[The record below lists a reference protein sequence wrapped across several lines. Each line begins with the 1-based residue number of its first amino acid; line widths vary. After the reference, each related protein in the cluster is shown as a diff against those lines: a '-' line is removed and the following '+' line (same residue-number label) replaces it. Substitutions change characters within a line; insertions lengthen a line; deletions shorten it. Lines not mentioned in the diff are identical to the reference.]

1 MCVEHCLLVEN
12 FTALT
17 PISHAQKAMDKGCGF
32 FCWINEDSDQ
42 LCSIPSQNFFKHRG
56 VWHQRPGS
64 RVRRY
69 RDCINNVP
77 MCCMI
82 MCLLFQFNSHG
93 VLAEFL
99 KVSKHRSNSLLSIFG
114 DKSGGGKSGVKFRV
128 RVAAHSLTH
137 LQVYVCCLLTQWLY
151 FPRVESPR
159 QKCLKKV
166 CAH

>member
-1 MCVEHCLLVEN
+1 VKN

-42 LCSIPSQNFFKHRG
+42 LCSIPRQSFFKHRG
-56 VWHQRPGS
+56 VWHPRPAAEFEGI
-64 RVRRY
+64 V
-69 RDCINNVP
+69 IVNNVP

-82 MCLLFQFNSHG
+82 MCLLFQFNSYI

-114 DKSGGGKSGVKFRV
+114 EKSGGGKSGVKFRV

-137 LQVYVCCLLTQWLY
+137 LQVYVCCLLTQWVY